1 MDHVPP
7 TPMLSSVSMAVER
20 EEVVDRCLVTPRKV
34 RYAFAKRTFD
44 VVMAVFLIVLLSPFF
59 VLIALI
65 VRFTSKGPILYKS
78 ERIGLGGKAFKF
90 VKFRSMTV
98 DADHRL
104 ADMMI
109 QNEKDGPI
117 FKMKQDPRVTPIGK
131 KLRQYSL
138 DELPQ
143 LFNVLKGEMS
153 IVGPR
158 PPIRREVELYSDHT
172 LQRLSVKPGITC
184 YWQIK
189 GRSNLTFDRWMELDH
204 QYLSEMSFWVDLVIF
219 AKTPLAILRAEGAY

>member
-1 MDHVPP
+1 MDHVPS
-7 TPMLSSVSMAVER
+7 TPMLNSVSMAVEL
-20 EEVVDRCLVTPRKV
+20 EESDTCLVVPRKV
-34 RYAFAKRTFD
+34 RYAFAKRAFD
-44 VVMAVFLIVLLSPFF
+44 IVTATVLIAILLIPM
-59 VLIALI
+59 LIIALI
-65 VRFTSKGPILYKS
+65 VRLTSRGPVLYKS

-90 VKFRSMTV
+90 VKFRSMMV

-117 FKMKQDPRVTPIGK
+117 FKMKQDPRVTKIGRQ
-131 KLRQYSL
+131 LRRFSL

-158 PPIRREVELYSDHT
+158 PPIRREVELYSDHS

-189 GRSNLTFDRWMELDH
+189 GRSNLTFERWMELDH
-204 QYLSEMSFWVDLVIF
+204 QYLEEMSFWVDLAIF